1 MASRPESGARKR
13 NAKILQKDF
22 VFFRHAL
29 SYPKKLHFGNTI
41 MLKKLIDLLDSR
53 QHNIA
58 SSTCKPGDLL
68 SLRAFKGGGIPMEHG
83 VGTLLVEPEALHVY
97 AAFEDS
103 DIGNSATENN
113 TKTWTTGDVL
123 ECFVQPDGSDDYYEF
138 HVTPE
143 GITLQLHLPPIE
155 RFRTI
160 PFEQEIFE
168 AGLTARTQ
176 KFPERNLWCGELVI
190 PFQGIGL
197 KPGKIAGSR
206 FAICRYN
213 YNRSWSEPEISST
226 GVFPGGTF
234 HCPSQWHIIQA

>member
-1 MASRPESGARKR
+1 MWE
-13 NAKILQKDF
+13 
-22 VFFRHAL
+22 
-29 SYPKKLHFGNTI
+29 
-41 MLKKLIDLLDSR
+41 KLIDLLDSR

-68 SLRAFKGGGIPMEHG
+68 SLRAFKGGGIPRERG

-123 ECFVQPDGSDDYYEF
+123 ECFVQPSGCDDYYEY

-160 PFEQEIFE
+160 PFEQEICE
-168 AGLTARTQ
+168 IGLKAQAR

-190 PFQGIGL
+190 PFEGIAL
-197 KPGKIAGSR
+197 TPGKIAGTR

-213 YNRSWSEPEISST
+213 ANRSWSEPEISST

-234 HCPSQWHIIQA
+234 HCPSQWHLIQP